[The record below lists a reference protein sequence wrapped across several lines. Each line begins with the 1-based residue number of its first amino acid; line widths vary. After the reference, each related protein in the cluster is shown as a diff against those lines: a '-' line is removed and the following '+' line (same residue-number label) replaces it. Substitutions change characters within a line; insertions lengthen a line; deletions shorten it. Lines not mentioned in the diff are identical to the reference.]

1 MTKPPSRVR
10 TVSGYL
16 TEWDIY
22 LMRQT
27 PAKWLCIIE
36 ASDAESAIA
45 EAAWRFD
52 VKDPSKL
59 MAVRRR

>member
-1 MTKPPSRVR
+1 M
-10 TVSGYL
+10 SGNL
-16 TEWDIY
+16 VEWDVY

-27 PAKWLCIIE
+27 PAKWLGIVE

-45 EAAWRFD
+45 EAAWRFE
-52 VKDPSKL
+52 VKEPGKL